1 MYTQTTDGDTITYG
15 TDLTDIITTPL
26 TGIILGVMV
35 DITTLLSGLV
45 LITLIMVTDTDT
57 ITLITMD
64 TMGITDIMVVTAYPT
79 ITLEEELLYTDLI
92 V

>member
-57 ITLITMD
+57 ITLITMG

>member
-57 ITLITMD
+57 ITLITMG
-64 TMGITDIMVVTAYPT
+64 TMGITDIMVVTAYLT